1 MGFLPAR
8 CIYTGVFPM
17 PRLNKRASYFAL
29 LLPAFIIYM
38 AIIIFPIFM
47 SLGLS
52 FTEWRRFQMTGFN
65 GLDNYI
71 EIVSDPVFRR
81 SLWNNIQIMLISV
94 FGQIPLGILLAYLLH
109 RKWVKGTKF
118 FEFMIFLPI
127 TISSVVIA
135 LLWNRVFSPVGIYT
149 TFVRMVTGN
158 PDYVVRIFESEQ
170 FAMIPILVVLLWQ
183 HTSLYMVIFLA
194 NLQRIPN
201 SVFEAAV
208 IDGAKESTIIFK
220 IVLPAL
226 SAVIF
231 TTSVLAISG
240 SLKSFDLVYAM
251 TGGGP
256 VNYTYVMALYLYQHT
271 FTFHNYGKGSAVSII
286 IVLLSVGLISLV
298 RNIYGKAQKK
308 YE

>member
-1 MGFLPAR
+1 
-8 CIYTGVFPM
+8 M

-65 GLDNYI
+65 GLDNYV

-158 PDYVVRIFESEQ
+158 PDYVVKIFESEQ

-298 RNIYGKAQKK
+298 RGIYGKAQKK

>member
-1 MGFLPAR
+1 
-8 CIYTGVFPM
+8 M
-17 PRLNKRASYFAL
+17 PRLNKRASYLTL

-38 AIIIFPIFM
+38 AIIIFPILM
-47 SLGLS
+47 SFGLS

-65 GLDNYI
+65 GLDNYR
-71 EIVSDPVFRR
+71 EILSDPVFRR
-81 SLWNNIQIMLISV
+81 SLWNNTQIMLISV
-94 FGQIPLGILLAYLLH
+94 FGQIPLGIVLAYLLH

-149 TFVRMVTGN
+149 TFVRMATGN
-158 PDYVVRIFESEQ
+158 PDYVVKIFENEQ
-170 FAMIPILVVLLWQ
+170 FAMIPILGVLLWQ

-226 SAVIF
+226 SSVIF

-298 RNIYGKAQKK
+298 RGIYGKAQKK
-308 YE
+308 FE

>member
-1 MGFLPAR
+1 
-8 CIYTGVFPM
+8 M
-17 PRLNKRASYFAL
+17 PRLNKRASYLTL

-38 AIIIFPIFM
+38 AIIIFPILM
-47 SLGLS
+47 SFGLS

-65 GLDNYI
+65 GLDNYR
-71 EIVSDPVFRR
+71 EILSDPVFRR
-81 SLWNNIQIMLISV
+81 SLWNNTQIMLISV
-94 FGQIPLGILLAYLLH
+94 FGQIPLGIVLAYLLH

-135 LLWNRVFSPVGIYT
+135 LLWNRVFSPVGIDT
-149 TFVRMVTGN
+149 TFVRMATGN
-158 PDYVVRIFESEQ
+158 PDYVVKIFENEQ
-170 FAMIPILVVLLWQ
+170 FAMIPILGVLLWQ

-226 SAVIF
+226 SSVIF

-298 RNIYGKAQKK
+298 RGIYGKAQKK
-308 YE
+308 FE

>member
-1 MGFLPAR
+1 
-8 CIYTGVFPM
+8 M

-158 PDYVVRIFESEQ
+158 PDYVVKIFESEQ

>member
-1 MGFLPAR
+1 
-8 CIYTGVFPM
+8 
-17 PRLNKRASYFAL
+17 
-29 LLPAFIIYM
+29 
-38 AIIIFPIFM
+38 
-47 SLGLS
+47 
-52 FTEWRRFQMTGFN
+52 MTGFN
-65 GLDNYI
+65 GLDNYR
-71 EIVSDPVFRR
+71 EILSDPVFRR
-81 SLWNNIQIMLISV
+81 SLWNNTQIMLISV
-94 FGQIPLGILLAYLLH
+94 FGQIPLGIVLAYLLH

-135 LLWNRVFSPVGIYT
+135 LLWNRVFSPVGIDT
-149 TFVRMVTGN
+149 TFVRMATGN
-158 PDYVVRIFESEQ
+158 PDYVVKIFENEQ
-170 FAMIPILVVLLWQ
+170 FAMIPILGVLLWQ

-226 SAVIF
+226 SSVIF

-298 RNIYGKAQKK
+298 RGIYGKAQKK
-308 YE
+308 FE

>member
-1 MGFLPAR
+1 
-8 CIYTGVFPM
+8 M
-17 PRLNKRASYFAL
+17 PRLSKRASYYTL
-29 LLPAFIIYM
+29 LLPAFIIYI
-38 AIIIFPIFM
+38 AVIIFPIFM

-52 FTEWRRFQMTGFN
+52 FTEWKRFKMTGFI
-65 GLDNYI
+65 GLNNYR
-71 EIVSDPVFRR
+71 EILADAVFRQAM
-81 SLWNNIQIMLISV
+81 WNNIQIMLISV
-94 FGQIPLGILLAYLLH
+94 LGQIPLGILLAYLLH
-109 RKWVKGTKF
+109 RKWVKGDKF

-135 LLWNRVFSPVGIYT
+135 LLWNRIFSPVGIYT
-149 TFVRMVTGN
+149 TFVRIITKN
-158 PDYVVRIFESEQ
+158 PDYVVRIFESEK

-201 SVFEAAV
+201 SIFEAAL

-220 IVLPAL
+220 IVIPAL
-226 SAVIF
+226 SNVIF
-231 TTSVLAISG
+231 TSSVLAISG

-251 TGGGP
+251 TAGGP
-256 VNYTYVMALYLYQHT
+256 VTYTYVMALYLYLQT

-298 RNIYGKAQKK
+298 RGIYAKAQQQ

>member
-1 MGFLPAR
+1 
-8 CIYTGVFPM
+8 M

-65 GLDNYI
+65 GLENYI

-158 PDYVVRIFESEQ
+158 PDYVVKIFESEQ

-194 NLQRIPN
+194 NLQRIPT

>member
-1 MGFLPAR
+1 
-8 CIYTGVFPM
+8 M

-65 GLDNYI
+65 GLKNYI

-158 PDYVVRIFESEQ
+158 PDYVVKIFESEQ

>member
-1 MGFLPAR
+1 
-8 CIYTGVFPM
+8 M
-17 PRLNKRASYFAL
+17 PRLNKRSSYYVL
-29 LLPAFIIYM
+29 LLPALLIYL

-52 FTEWRRFQMTGFN
+52 FTEWRRFRMTGFI
-65 GLDNYI
+65 GLQNYVDI
-71 EIVSDPVFRR
+71 LSDPVFHR

-94 FGQIPLGILLAYLLH
+94 LGQIPLGILLAYLLH

-149 TFVRMVTGN
+149 TFVRMITAN
-158 PDYVVRIFESEQ
+158 PDYVVKIFESETY
-170 FAMIPILVVLLWQ
+170 AMLPVLVVLLWQ

-194 NLQRIPN
+194 NLQRIPS

-208 IDGAKESTIIFK
+208 IDGAKESTIITK

-226 SAVIF
+226 SPVIF
-231 TTSVLAISG
+231 TCSVLAISG

-251 TGGGP
+251 TAGGP

-286 IVLLSVGLISLV
+286 IVILSVGLISLV
-298 RNIYGKAQKK
+298 RGIYAKAQKK
-308 YE
+308 FE

>member
-1 MGFLPAR
+1 
-8 CIYTGVFPM
+8 M

-47 SLGLS
+47 SFGLS

-158 PDYVVRIFESEQ
+158 PDYVVKIFESEQ

-208 IDGAKESTIIFK
+208 IDGAKESTIVFR

-271 FTFHNYGKGSAVSII
+271 FTFNNYGKGSAVSII

-298 RNIYGKAQKK
+298 RGIYGKAQKK

>member
-1 MGFLPAR
+1 
-8 CIYTGVFPM
+8 M
-17 PRLNKRASYFAL
+17 PQLNKRASFLVL

-47 SLGLS
+47 SFGLS
-52 FTEWRRFQMTGFN
+52 FTEWKRYKMVGFN

-71 EIVSDPVFRR
+71 TVLTDPIFQR
-81 SLWNNIQIMLISV
+81 SMWNNVQIMLISV
-94 FGQIPLGILLAYLLH
+94 LGQIPLGIFLAYLLH
-109 RKWVKGTKF
+109 RKWVKKTEF

-135 LLWNRVFSPVGIYT
+135 LLWNRIFSPVGIYT
-149 TFVRMVTGN
+149 TFVRMITHN
-158 PDYVVRIFESEQ
+158 PDYVVKIFESEKY
-170 FAMIPILVVLLWQ
+170 AMLPVLVVLLWQ

-201 SVFEAAV
+201 SVFEAAL
-208 IDGAKESTIIFK
+208 IDGAKESTIIWR

-226 SAVIF
+226 STVIF
-231 TTSVLAISG
+231 TCSVLAIAG

-251 TGGGP
+251 TAGGP

-271 FTFHNYGKGSAVSII
+271 FTFHNYGRGSAVSII
-286 IVLLSVGLISLV
+286 IVILSVGLISLV
-298 RNIYGKAQKK
+298 RWIYAQAQKK
-308 YE
+308 FE

>member
-1 MGFLPAR
+1 
-8 CIYTGVFPM
+8 M
-17 PRLNKRASYFAL
+17 PRLNKRASYHAL
-29 LLPAFIIYM
+29 LLPAFVIYM

-52 FTEWRRFQMTGFN
+52 FTEWKRFKMTGFN

-71 EIVSDPVFRR
+71 QILSDPVFAR
-81 SLWNNIQIMLISV
+81 SLWNNVQIMLISV
-94 FGQIPLGILLAYLLH
+94 FGQIPLGLLLAYLLH

-149 TFVRMVTGN
+149 TFVRMISGN
-158 PDYVVRIFESEQ
+158 PDYVVRIFESEK
-170 FAMIPILVVLLWQ
+170 FAMLPVLVVLLWQ

-220 IVLPAL
+220 IVLPAM
-226 SAVIF
+226 STVIF
-231 TTSVLAISG
+231 TSSVLAISG

-251 TGGGP
+251 TAGGP

-298 RNIYGKAQKK
+298 RGIYGKAQKK

>member
-1 MGFLPAR
+1 
-8 CIYTGVFPM
+8 M
-17 PRLNKRASYFAL
+17 PRLNKRASYLAL

-38 AIIIFPIFM
+38 AIIIFPILM

-65 GLDNYI
+65 GLDNYR
-71 EIVSDPVFRR
+71 EILSDPVFHR

-94 FGQIPLGILLAYLLH
+94 FGQIPLGIMLAYLLH

-158 PDYVVRIFESEQ
+158 PDYVVKIFESEQ
-170 FAMIPILVVLLWQ
+170 FAMIPVLVVLLWQ

-194 NLQRIPN
+194 NLQRIPT

-298 RNIYGKAQKK
+298 RGIYGKAQKK
-308 YE
+308 FE